1 MLTISD
7 DCHKEV
13 AVFQQHC
20 TVAEC
25 FHQPLAA
32 KSWPPLARGFKAGP
46 WLSTA
51 RPRAIRPDAPAR
63 LSAAPA
69 HPVVTAGKTSYWD
82 ERYTKDPEPFDWYQR
97 YSGIQARRGA
107 GMERVAARRRV
118 FGHRRGRLARR
129 PAAAPARPREPP
141 PQELVQKYIKKDD
154 SILMAGC
161 GNSRLSEDMFED
173 GYANLSNIDI
183 SRVARRPRS
192 RPARRRARRRARG
205 GPRRRAR
212 RRRRRRRERHRARR
226 RATRCGDAMWRG
238 CRPVASVAKGRC
250 GSFFYTKVI
259 CANKSTREN
268 ASLGVIL
275 EGAVETAEDEG
286 VAGDV
291 DGGELARGAVADLLV
306 RGEVARGV
314 DDDGTVVAGTG
325 EEGAVG

>member
-1 MLTISD
+1 MP
-7 DCHKEV
+7 V
-13 AVFQQHC
+13 AGVFTSQQK
-20 TVAEC
+20 VG
-25 FHQPLAA
+25 
-32 KSWPPLARGFKAGP
+32 WPPSLARFKAGP

-69 HPVVTAGKTSYWD
+69 HPVVAAGKTSYWD

-154 SILMAGC
+154 SVCMAGC

-183 SRVARRPRS
+183 SRVARGPRLS
-192 RPARRRARRRARG
+192 LARRGTRRVFRSS
-205 GPRRRAR
+205 
-212 RRRRRRRERHRARR
+212 
-226 RATRCGDAMWRG
+226 TRCR
-238 CRPVASVAKGRC
+238 R
-250 GSFFYTKVI
+250 
-259 CANKSTREN
+259 STRT
-268 ASLGVIL
+268 SP
-275 EGAVETAEDEG
+275 
-286 VAGDV
+286 
-291 DGGELARGAVADLLV
+291 R
-306 RGEVARGV
+306 
-314 DDDGTVVAGTG
+314 
-325 EEGAVG
+325 

>member
-1 MLTISD
+1 MRSMLTISD

-69 HPVVTAGKTSYWD
+69 HPVVAAGKTSYWD

-129 PAAAPARPREPP
+129 PAAAPARPRETPP
-141 PQELVQKYIKKDD
+141 AGARAKVHQEGRLDPHGRLRQLAPLRGHVRGRLREPEQHRHL
-154 SILMAGC
+154 SSRATPALEAGAP
-161 GNSRLSEDMFED
+161 SR
-173 GYANLSNIDI
+173 AT
-183 SRVARRPRS
+183 PR
-192 RPARRRARRRARG
+192 A
-205 GPRRRAR
+205 PRR
-212 RRRRRRRERHRARR
+212 
-226 RATRCGDAMWRG
+226 
-238 CRPVASVAKGRC
+238 S
-250 GSFFYTKVI
+250 
-259 CANKSTREN
+259 STR
-268 ASLGVIL
+268 
-275 EGAVETAEDEG
+275 
-286 VAGDV
+286 
-291 DGGELARGAVADLLV
+291 
-306 RGEVARGV
+306 
-314 DDDGTVVAGTG
+314 
-325 EEGAVG
+325 